1 MHVERPQARHDLAG
15 GQARSLRQQHTDHP
29 PSLAPAQTTP
39 SRPRTVLRDCR
50 LASRSGSDCAS
61 VAMRS
66 RDAPA

>member
-1 MHVERPQARHDLAG
+1 
-15 GQARSLRQQHTDHP
+15 
-29 PSLAPAQTTP
+29 
-39 SRPRTVLRDCR
+39 VLRDCR